1 MPISIT
7 SKVVLHLFFLL
18 YIYTIKYVF
27 LPIDSSKLVWIIM
40 GSISFVLYFFN
51 GKYRFFCN
59 SLFYSFKSVIALF
72 IFSILLIFLSLF
84 NDSSSLTIPY
94 YAAIYAIDFVPVA
107 VFFCYLCYS
116 LRVSPLKLITFVGVV
131 QSISIF
137 VMIVSPQI
145 KDLYGSLVSVST
157 SILDYY
163 SYRFV
168 GLTGFANYT
177 VGTTQIMILCIG
189 INECIKNSRIT
200 KIECFYFSLIFLSAL
215 FSSRSSM
222 VVLAVFVLIQFF
234 ILFNKKYL
242 YSRLLPVFIII
253 AVVTTFS
260 VYSII
265 SNQALLDSS
274 FILRWA
280 LEPIINYINLG
291 EFSTSSSDTLS
302 SFYFYP
308 GDQTFYYGDWQY
320 VNKDGSYYYHVDAGY
335 MRVMLF
341 MGIIYSSIYY
351 IIWISMNLAIMNK
364 LHYRNAKVFVIFFI
378 ITMFLLHYKGNA
390 FVDASSMIRLY
401 IFYVC
406 YILTRRFYEK

>member
-1 MPISIT
+1 
-7 SKVVLHLFFLL
+7 
-18 YIYTIKYVF
+18 
-27 LPIDSSKLVWIIM
+27 
-40 GSISFVLYFFN
+40 
-51 GKYRFFCN
+51 
-59 SLFYSFKSVIALF
+59 
-72 IFSILLIFLSLF
+72 
-84 NDSSSLTIPY
+84 
-94 YAAIYAIDFVPVA
+94 
-107 VFFCYLCYS
+107 
-116 LRVSPLKLITFVGVV
+116 
-131 QSISIF
+131 
-137 VMIVSPQI
+137 
-145 KDLYGSLVSVST
+145 
-157 SILDYY
+157 
-163 SYRFV
+163 
-168 GLTGFANYT
+168 
-177 VGTTQIMILCIG
+177 
-189 INECIKNSRIT
+189 
-200 KIECFYFSLIFLSAL
+200 
-215 FSSRSSM
+215 M
-222 VVLAVFVLIQFF
+222 VVLAVFVLIQIC

-308 GDQTFYYGDWQY
+308 GDQTFYFGDWQY

-351 IIWISMNLAIMNK
+351 TIWISMNLAIMNK

-406 YILTRRFYEK
+406 YILTRGFYEK